1 MKQRNILVTL
11 GLLLVLLV
19 PTKGFAEEIEEVIV
33 VGATVQES
41 VSNPNYEV
49 SLSEVVM
56 PAMPHFAGGYGGF
69 AGYNERGTQTIHS
82 TVYVNGIPANDS
94 GSGWYDFAH
103 DISTGSEGVKV
114 VTGPNAVVYGSG
126 SLGGAVFITDTIVP
140 GITVRGGDQ
149 HKFVNYQTGDDDLGL
164 SVSAFDVSN
173 GSVRTDNEE
182 EDFYKNLT
190 AKTLFDAGPLD
201 VVASYTEYDY
211 DYDNCY
217 TASWSQSNDCLQ
229 EGERGT
235 VSARNDN
242 FTLGYTFNNSNYY
255 TEGVQTTVNEASRTY
270 FDARDVREVG
280 NIMSITYGA
289 TYDQEEYNDNE
300 ANNSSV
306 YTYLNHSNI
315 SFGLRATSDA
325 LVARLGLEKDNWF
338 FNFGN
343 SYRNPSLYELN
354 GDSWVVANPNLE
366 PEEATGGEI
375 GYGPLSVFSYNFSQ
389 GIDYDFE
396 TYQYMNTGSYN
407 TKGVRF
413 MDTYQIPWGGIMLMA
428 GYTNSDQPRIPQW
441 KAMINPFI
449 SVNGYRYELVYS
461 TMVDRQPSLYDT
473 ALDDIQSL
481 DFVVTKLFGD
491 FEIGFRVEDIFDDEY
506 EVLPGYGAGG
516 RNFLLTITYR

>member
-1 MKQRNILVTL
+1 MKVSFKLVAL
-11 GLLLVLLV
+11 GLLLMLVL
-19 PTKGFAEEIEEVIV
+19 PTKGLAEEIEEVIV
-33 VGATVQES
+33 VGADLVETNSDAAQ
-41 VSNPNYEV
+41 EV
-49 SLSEVVM
+49 SLIELVM
-56 PAMPHFAGGYGGF
+56 PAMPDIAGGYGGF

-82 TVYVNGIPANDS
+82 TIYVNGIPANDS

-103 DISTGSEGVKV
+103 DLATGSENVKI
-114 VTGPNAVVYGSG
+114 VTGPNAVMFGSG
-126 SLGGAVFITDTIVP
+126 SLGGAVFLTDTIVP

-149 HKFVNYQTGDDDLGL
+149 HKFVNYQTGSEDLGL

-173 GSVRTDNEE
+173 GSVRTDNDE

-190 AKTLFDAGPLD
+190 TKTMFDAGPLD

-315 SFGLRATSDA
+315 SFGVRATSDA

-354 GDSWVVANPNLE
+354 GDSWVAPNPDLN
-366 PEEATGGEI
+366 PEKAVGGEI
-375 GYGPLSVFSYNFSQ
+375 GYGPVSYFSYNFSE

-396 TYQYMNTGSYN
+396 NYTYMNTGSYN
-407 TKGVRF
+407 TKGIRF
-413 MDTYQIPWGGIMLMA
+413 KDTYQIPYGGMRVML
-428 GYTNSDQPRIPQW
+428 GYTNSDQPRIPEW
-441 KAMINPFI
+441 KAVIEPFV
-449 SVNGYRYELVYS
+449 SVNGVMYTLSYS
-461 TMVDRQPSLYDT
+461 
-473 ALDDIQSL
+473 IC
-481 DFVVTKLFGD
+481 
-491 FEIGFRVEDIFDDEY
+491 
-506 EVLPGYGAGG
+506 
-516 RNFLLTITYR
+516 